1 MWISRQDWQTSQAE
15 LKALR
20 AEREALRAA
29 LAERDAQLQHCQTE
43 LADARQQQARQQ
55 ALLSSM
61 ARFGDSLDSTQTALC
76 QLAELLALARDSAR
90 DSAPLHDA
98 HQRAFAAIE
107 HTLATLGEQRQHAAR
122 LLDELGEHTDSI
134 VAMVGLIR
142 QIAEQTNLLALNAAI
157 EAARA
162 GEAGRGFAVVA
173 DAVRTLAERTA
184 DATRH
189 IETTVDAIHRHRQ
202 RMHDDDQHSQATLAA
217 CQRHA
222 GQARDGLHAWM
233 AVVAR
238 MRDGLLRAAHLG
250 RVEQANMDEILLK
263 QAVYRAL
270 CGQGQAIELPDH
282 RQCSLGRWYADPDIR
297 ALYQAHAGYRE
308 LDAPHAAVHD
318 CARQALAL
326 HRQGRSDDAIA
337 ACARMED
344 ANRLV
349 REGLARMLAQEGIA

>member
-43 LADARQQQARQQ
+43 LTDARQQQARQQ

-61 ARFGDSLDSTQTALC
+61 ARFGDSLDSTQTALR

-162 GEAGRGFAVVA
+162 GETGRGFAVVA
-173 DAVRTLAERTA
+173 DEVRKLAEHTA
-184 DATRH
+184 RATQD
-189 IETTVDAIHRHRQ
+189 IAGTISAIQQQTRQ
-202 RMHDDDQHSQATLAA
+202 AAERLDHSQAGVDASVEEIA
-217 CQRHA
+217 E
-222 GQARDGLHAWM
+222 LHPAM
-233 AVVAR
+233 EQ
-238 MRDGLLRAAHLG
+238 LRAGAG
-250 RVEQANMDEILLK
+250 KTRQAVEQL
-263 QAVYRAL
+263 Q
-270 CGQGQAIELPDH
+270 
-282 RQCSLGRWYADPDIR
+282 S
-297 ALYQAHAGYRE
+297 
-308 LDAPHAAVHD
+308 
-318 CARQALAL
+318 
-326 HRQGRSDDAIA
+326 
-337 ACARMED
+337 
-344 ANRLV
+344 
-349 REGLARMLAQEGIA
+349 GLAEQASAAGLIGQQAERVAQTAEAFVHGVRRSTDTADSLLGVVGRLNGQLAQFRV